1 MERLEKEIGVKP
13 EIAILQDIPAAGPG
27 SFFFLIA
34 EFTGGIGGFSSLGER
49 GKRAE
54 EVAREAVDSLKG
66 YIESDGCVDPH
77 LADQL
82 VPFMAVA
89 KGISALTTTRITEH
103 LLTNLWVVQ
112 QFTDVKIIRS
122 GERGEP
128 GKVEFVNK

>member
-1 MERLEKEIGVKP
+1 
-13 EIAILQDIPAAGPG
+13 
-27 SFFFLIA
+27 
-34 EFTGGIGGFSSLGER
+34 
-49 GKRAE
+49 
-54 EVAREAVDSLKG
+54 
-66 YIESDGCVDPH
+66 
-77 LADQL
+77 
-82 VPFMAVA
+82 MAVA